1 MVEKEQKKEI
11 TSIIDNIK
19 KDLKNIED
27 ERNNLSNKYQI
38 KLDSIN
44 QIDKLLSTSDNI
56 VDALSEIENK
66 LNENKENTSLD
77 LNKKLSTLFT
87 YIKEQI
93 NKIEDKISTIKDE
106 YQKVALDNNKALN
119 EQSSLLKEQYEK
131 LSLENNQ
138 QLKNL
143 EHKIEREA
151 HIMSQVEKENISYR
165 TAFNDIKAFEVSIL
179 QLDDL
184 KQTVE
189 NIQNIENN
197 LKKDLA
203 SSFDKQNEIIKDNL
217 KDFSLKDIDEI
228 KESLNLLSAK
238 VDALEHKISL
248 KDDSNLNNVDK
259 DNLSNTNLD
268 KDTLS
273 KENLDKDNLSNKNL
287 DKDTLSKEN
296 LDKDDLSNKNL
307 DKDDL
312 SNKNLDKDDLSN
324 KNLDKESLSKEILSE
339 NKVSKDEVVNSV
351 SLDKDTTNTT
361 SSTTEESESENSNI
375 ETKSHEDSTNNESKK
390 DDDALENKEKSSN
403 EDKIKSNINKE
414 ILDFI
419 VYTKDFLDKN
429 EKLIKDSDVKLE
441 KELIKVQQSLNELI
455 SSNNIDKIDIKNLL
469 NKDDKDIMNEIDGIK
484 EFMSIFSNQV
494 IYKIDSQDRQN
505 KKLMKF
511 IYFIAIVLSCTTLF
525 SIVSLFAFFFT
536 IS

>member
-273 KENLDKDNLSNKNL
+273 KENLDKD
-287 DKDTLSKEN
+287 
-296 LDKDDLSNKNL
+296 
-307 DKDDL
+307 
-312 SNKNLDKDDLSN
+312 DLSN